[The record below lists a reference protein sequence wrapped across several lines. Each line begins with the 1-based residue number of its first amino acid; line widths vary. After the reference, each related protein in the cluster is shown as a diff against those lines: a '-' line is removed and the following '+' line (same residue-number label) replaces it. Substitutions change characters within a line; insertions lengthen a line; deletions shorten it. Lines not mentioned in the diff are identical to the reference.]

1 MKVVIIGAV
10 AAGLSAAYS
19 VKKNVSGAMITVL
32 EKGEDIS
39 YGACGFPYYI
49 EGLIEEEK
57 KLIARDKERVLS
69 DGIDLRLLSEA
80 IDVDF
85 NNKTVTVKNISDK
98 NEYELYYDKLIIA
111 TGASSN
117 HLDLFKGMKGV
128 FPLNSLKDANAIK
141 GYLEQN
147 VPEKAIILGG
157 GNKGLELL
165 ETLTLRAI
173 DTQVIE
179 YLPDVMNI
187 YDKEFSD
194 LILKELRGEGH
205 KINTDEKVLAAK
217 ADDKGFIT
225 NVTTDKGDYPVDM
238 VIEAIGLKPNTDFLI
253 GKGIEM
259 DRGAIL
265 IDLYG
270 RTNIEDVYAG
280 GDCALIYNHIEGKN
294 SYLPLGT
301 NANKM
306 GKLIGFAIAGIEP
319 PFRGVQGSSMMKT
332 FEFEMAMTGVNDQS
346 AKELKLDY
354 DSVMVRTRNKS
365 GYYPG
370 GSELYIKLTYLKK
383 DGKIIGAQIFGKEGS
398 ALRIQGLVTAVY
410 AGLNV
415 YDLAYMDFGYIPPL
429 NSVWDSINVAARK
442 AVSKYERGKE

>member
-1 MKVVIIGAV
+1 MKVIIIGAV

-19 VKKNVSGAMITVL
+19 IKKNVSGAMITVL

-111 TGASSN
+111 TGARSN
-117 HLDLFKGMKGV
+117 HLDLFKGMKGI

-141 GYLEQN
+141 DYLEQN

-205 KINTDEKVLAAK
+205 KINTDEKVLSAK
-217 ADDKGFIT
+217 ADDKGFIQ
-225 NVTTDKGDYPVDM
+225 NVTTNKGNYPADM

-265 IDLYG
+265 IDRYG

-346 AKELKLDY
+346 AKELNLDY